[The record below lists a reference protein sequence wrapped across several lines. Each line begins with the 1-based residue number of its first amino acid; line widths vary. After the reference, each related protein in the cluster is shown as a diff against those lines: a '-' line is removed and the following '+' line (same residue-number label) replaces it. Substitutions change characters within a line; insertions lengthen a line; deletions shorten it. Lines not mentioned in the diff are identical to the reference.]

1 MKSDDEIGRKLQ
13 FGISHYDFEV
23 LKLFARSD
31 VDLKNSNIADVTN
44 ILETVI
50 MRKDSFKPNNKLL
63 RYMKNNSRLMVK
75 ILKLN
80 LIVFINFFLIDNYYY
95 SYYFPKPHFFL

>member
-44 ILETVI
+44 ILETMI

-80 LIVFINFFLIDNYYY
+80 LIVFINFFLIDNYYH